1 MFGKSGTGTR
11 NDPKAEICDPGSR
24 DFQMPNRE
32 IWGEISCAFRNV
44 AKIAILLSFHKERF
58 QISKLKKLKV
68 VILGDKIFQSIKKFS
83 C

>member
-32 IWGEISCAFRNV
+32 IWGEISRAFRNV
-44 AKIAILLSFHKERF
+44 AKLAIFCLF
-58 QISKLKKLKV
+58 
-68 VILGDKIFQSIKKFS
+68 IKKDFKS
-83 C
+83 VN